1 MKGLLKILIIA
12 TGITAGAFVGALLAP
27 QDLLGNVDS
36 VRGIAFVGGGA
47 FLGLVLGCAGMMMV
61 E

>member
-27 QDLLGNVDS
+27 HDLLGNVDS